1 MWAFRVVLEKIS
13 QIRYREMDLN
23 CDFKEKMHNCQILHY
38 TRRNPETEELSVFI
52 NNKKGIVFFN
62 SKTKIDLV

>member
-52 NNKKGIVFFN
+52 N
-62 SKTKIDLV
+62 